1 MSTLPEI
8 VLCLQ
13 SGLPEYPDVEYGVNI
28 ALLLQA
34 PVKFLCMRGKL
45 PTTSLEQAV
54 ARGTERLLSAG
65 LSFVVEWAKGSVPEA
80 IEIAVRDHPL
90 ALAMFS
96 DRNRPVWR
104 RMLRLGRFRHLMADV
119 SSPLLRVRD
128 TCWPLKEIMVCSGG
142 LAYTIRLEKL
152 AIRLAKASGAR
163 LTLLHIVEPVTLDY
177 SLAREMHEHWPELI
191 ETHTP
196 QARHFIKSIATAKAA
211 GVEARLLVRHGQVVQ
226 EITQEARSG
235 DYDLIGLG
243 SAYSS
248 RSLRGLYRPDVT
260 ALVSA
265 AVDCPILTMRGT
277 ANDTFEQE
285 P

>member
-1 MSTLPEI
+1 MSTNPEV

-13 SGLPEYPDVEYGVNI
+13 AGLPEYPDVEYGVNI
-28 ALLLQA
+28 AILLQA
-34 PVKFLCMRGKL
+34 PMKFLCMRGKAG
-45 PTTSLEQAV
+45 TSSLEQAV
-54 ARGTERLLSAG
+54 AQGTEKLLAAG
-65 LSFVVEWAKGSVPEA
+65 LSFEVEWAKGSVPEA
-80 IEIAVRDHPL
+80 IEIAVRDHPQ
-90 ALAMFS
+90 ALAVFS
-96 DRNRPVWR
+96 DRNRPMWR

-119 SSPLLRVRD
+119 SSPLLRLRD

-142 LAYTIRLEKL
+142 MAYTIRLEKM

-177 SLAREMHEHWPELI
+177 SLAREMHDHWSELI

-196 QARHFIKSIATAKAA
+196 QARHFIQSIAIAKEA

-226 EITQEARSG
+226 EIIQEAKTG
-235 DYDLIGLG
+235 AYDMIGLG

-265 AVDCPILTMRGT
+265 SVDCPILTMRGK
-277 ANDTFEQE
+277 ASDTFEQE
-285 P
+285 S